1 MTADSLGC
9 RLPAEDI
16 QPDTVPVR
24 VVTLLEGIRTR
35 VASGVKVLYS
45 AGCHV
50 SDGSDNGFAAAVDI
64 ARQAD
69 IVILA
74 VGGKSGLMPDCTCG
88 EMRDSAE
95 LRLPG
100 TQEQLIK
107 AVYETGKPVVLVI
120 VDGRPLVLGWM
131 ADKIPTIVMAWKPG
145 EEGGNAVADVLFG
158 DYNPGGKLPVTFPRS
173 AGQVPIYYGIRPS
186 GGKSQFWG
194 DYTDLPVT
202 PRYEFGYGLS
212 YTTFELS
219 NLRIT
224 PARVKADETVSIRAD
239 VKNTGSRPG
248 DEVVQLYINDVV
260 SSLTRPALQLKGFR
274 RVSVQPGQ
282 AATVEFALPV
292 HELAFYGINMQLAVE
307 PGVFA
312 VMVGTSSKNLTL
324 TGQFE
329 VKE

>member
-1 MTADSLGC
+1 
-9 RLPAEDI
+9 
-16 QPDTVPVR
+16 
-24 VVTLLEGIRTR
+24 
-35 VASGVKVLYS
+35 VLY
-45 AGCHV
+45 AVGCDV
-50 SDGSDNGFAAAVDI
+50 CDGSTDGIAEAVAI
-64 ARQAD
+64 AKKAD

-88 EMRDSAE
+88 EMRDSAD

-100 TQEQLIK
+100 AQEQLVK
-107 AVYETGKPVVLVI
+107 AVYETGKPVVMVI
-120 VDGRPLVLGWM
+120 VDGRPLALGWM
-131 ADKIPTIVMAWKPG
+131 ADKIPAIVMAWKPG
-145 EEGGNAVADVLFG
+145 EEGGNAVADVIFG

-202 PRYEFGYGLS
+202 PLYEFGYGLS

-219 NLRIT
+219 NLRVT
-224 PARVKADETVSIRAD
+224 PERLKADGTVIIKTD
-239 VKNTGSRPG
+239 VKNTGSRQG

-260 SSLTRPALQLKGFR
+260 SSLARPVLQLKGFR
-274 RVSVQPGQ
+274 RLSLRPGET
-282 AATVEFALPV
+282 ATVEFMLPV
-292 HELAFYGINMQLAVE
+292 NELAYYGLNMELAVE
-307 PGVFA
+307 PGIFR

-329 VKE
+329 VEE